1 MIVDVVLE
9 PIKTHRLSVRDEVY
23 AMTFFCKFVAQLR
36 GQHTAAAIGWVTD
49 HSNSHTVSLSP
60 LPGRPDIRMSFTPYR
75 TVTSENSFEI
85 TIKRSV
91 FRAFLAPCPSKDEAQ
106 QVLDTLRSTYWDAV
120 HHCYAYRIG
129 EHGFESR
136 MSDDGE
142 PSGTAGKPILFA
154 MQKANLSDAIIVVV
168 RYFGGVKLG
177 VGPLARAYAEAAH
190 GVINDSALVDVRPQQ
205 RITLHCV
212 YDDVSTVTRLLE
224 DMDAT
229 FEASY
234 ADAVSFDVT
243 VDEEKMS
250 SLLALLISRTN
261 GRAGYSKVRPE

>member
-1 MIVDVVLE
+1 
-9 PIKTHRLSVRDEVY
+9 
-23 AMTFFCKFVAQLR
+23 
-36 GQHTAAAIGWVTD
+36 
-49 HSNSHTVSLSP
+49 
-60 LPGRPDIRMSFTPYR
+60 MSFTPYR

-91 FRAFLAPCPSKDEAQ
+91 FRAFLAPCRSKEEAQ

-129 EHGFESR
+129 EHGMESR

-154 MQKANLSDAIIVVV
+154 MQKANVSDAIIVVV

-177 VGPLARAYAEAAH
+177 VGPLARAYTEAAQ
-190 GVINDSALVDVRPQQ
+190 GALQTATYATVKPRQ
-205 RITLHCV
+205 RLQVHCI

-224 DMDAT
+224 DVEAT

-234 ADAVSFDVT
+234 GDAVTFDVT

-250 SLLALLISRTN
+250 SFLALLISRTN
-261 GRAGYSKVRPE
+261 ARAGYSKIRPE